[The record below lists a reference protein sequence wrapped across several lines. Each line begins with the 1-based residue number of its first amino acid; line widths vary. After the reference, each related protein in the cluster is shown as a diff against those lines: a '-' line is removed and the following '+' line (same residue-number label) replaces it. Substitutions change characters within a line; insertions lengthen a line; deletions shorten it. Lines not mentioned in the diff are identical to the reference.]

1 MHLFL
6 GAYLLTMAAKMVVGS
21 KVSKLSL
28 FRIGDVSYYAT
39 QSSTGV
45 IPWSPLFDS
54 LGVFSRDLD
63 SYVSAAKVL
72 HAGSNQNHCTSKLKK
87 ILYPL
92 DFWPVGYAESQ
103 TVEWAPS
110 MTVQMREKGIEQLA
124 VFKKWVQSDILPVDE
139 HGCSEKLL
147 LLPWTFGQPDYREL
161 YCERPTWIGKGFFWY
176 YISSCSQAPEMMLPI
191 GQTRYKSRVT
201 GAEEWLP
208 VSIGVI
214 ASKDNDIMLAELIQ
228 EMYHSSGLNTSV
240 MTGRTAFEM
249 QDKAVGK
256 AKDATGQAAY
266 LENCYK
272 TRMPA
277 STLLALAGPIGH
289 VGQVGPHAR
298 LRKLSRDRMYGNEK
312 EVGEAIRRSGLKRS
326 DVFITTKINSQTG
339 EPEKTYQRL
348 LESVCAIDGEHGY
361 VDLFLIH
368 SSMSDLSARKEL
380 YQALERLLENGKTR
394 SIGVSNWG
402 IGHIEE
408 LKGYAKVFPPHVN
421 QIELHPFNQQREIV
435 AYCHENQMVVQAYS
449 PLVRNKKA
457 GDPTLNAIAKTH
469 NKTVAQVLIRYC
481 LQKNWVP
488 LPKSDTP
495 SRIVENI
502 DVYDFELSQNDM
514 HTLDNL
520 HQGPKGSVV
529 KSVLNEV

>member
-1 MHLFL
+1 MSSPLSVSD
-6 GAYLLTMAAKMVVGS
+6 GLTLPNSSVVIP
-21 KVSKLSL
+21 
-28 FRIGDVSYYAT
+28 RIGF
-39 QSSTGV
+39 GV
-45 IPWSPLFDS
+45 YLSH
-54 LGVFSRDLD
+54 G
-63 SYVSAAKVL
+63 
-72 HAGSNQNHCTSKLKK
+72 
-87 ILYPL
+87 
-92 DFWPVGYAESQ
+92 
-103 TVEWAPS
+103 
-110 MTVQMREKGIEQLA
+110 EQC
-124 VFKKWVQSDILPVDE
+124 V
-139 HGCSEKLL
+139 
-147 LLPWTFGQPDYREL
+147 
-161 YCERPTWIGKGFFWY
+161 
-176 YISSCSQAPEMMLPI
+176 SSC
-191 GQTRYKSRVT
+191 
-201 GAEEWLP
+201 
-208 VSIGVI
+208 
-214 ASKDNDIMLAELIQ
+214 LAAL
-228 EMYHSSGLNTSV
+228 
-240 MTGRTAFEM
+240 
-249 QDKAVGK
+249 
-256 AKDATGQAAY
+256 DAG
-266 LENCYK
+266 
-272 TRMPA
+272 
-277 STLLALAGPIGH
+277 
-289 VGQVGPHAR
+289 
-298 LRKLSRDRMYGNEK
+298 MYGNEK

-368 SSMSDLSARKEL
+368 CSMSDLSARKEL

-457 GDPTLNAIAKTH
+457 GDPTLNVIAKTH

-495 SRIVENI
+495 SRIIENI

-514 HTLDNL
+514 HILDNL

-529 KSVLNEV
+529 KSVSNEV